1 MSYKFIYLANRI
13 KLLDRLEQQI
23 KLNIILSCGISM
35 ITHTIEIGQKLREKR
50 SDSFGQLFLHSC
62 MVNFHLG
69 WRDDYSNRVEKKLNI
84 CYI

>member
-23 KLNIILSCGISM
+23 KLNIILNCGISM

-50 SDSFGQLFLHSC
+50 SDSFGNCSC